1 MTFPEK
7 MLILSRGVEKERF
20 LRSSLSTCASS
31 KTGSGTRANFLDL
44 TAVDRRKINQKGIS
58 NEDMV
63 ILLY

>member
-31 KTGSGTRANFLDL
+31 KTGSGTGANFLGL
-44 TAVDRRKINQKGIS
+44 TAVDRKKINQKGIS
-58 NEDMV
+58 NADMV